1 MIPNIDVA
9 WRRLAAPDRGGAGPP
24 PPDEGG
30 PPVAGGGWRGRGC
43 RPRIAGGRVPRRPA
57 MEAPSRGGRVV
68 ASSWGPQVGGH
79 CLWYSE

>member
-1 MIPNIDVA
+1 MILNIDVA
-9 WRRLAAPDRGGAGPP
+9 WRRLAVPDRGGAG
-24 PPDEGG
+24 D
-30 PPVAGGGWRGRGC
+30 GGGWR
-43 RPRIAGGRVPRRPA
+43 PRIPGGREPRRTA